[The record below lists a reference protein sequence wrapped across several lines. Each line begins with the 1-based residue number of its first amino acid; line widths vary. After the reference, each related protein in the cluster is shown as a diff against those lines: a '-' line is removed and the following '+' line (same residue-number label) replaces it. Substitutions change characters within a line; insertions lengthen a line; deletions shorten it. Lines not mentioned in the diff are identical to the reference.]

1 MENISFDDILRH
13 VYELEGLLMV
23 SRREDADCEM
33 LLPMMRDKVELLGK
47 LLAGQRETVAVAA
60 GQQQETPQTCVD
72 VQGGEQQEEQPIST
86 GDDHVIEPEPVLVP
100 GDAETIAADSDDL
113 EPEQETGDDYDGSC
127 HDSNEEPAA
136 EMTFDYVEPQKVV
149 NEEDIDETNSTGTED
164 DVPCGNEEADEGQA
178 EAVTVDD
185 LLQRSMSRDLKRV
198 FTINDR
204 FRFRRELFGNS
215 DVEMNDA
222 INLVEAM
229 QSYAEAEEY
238 FYDMLN
244 WNRESPEVIDFMA
257 IIRNH
262 FYAK

>member
-33 LLPMMRDKVELLGK
+33 LLPMMRDKVEL
-47 LLAGQRETVAVAA
+47 
-60 GQQQETPQTCVD
+60 
-72 VQGGEQQEEQPIST
+72 QEEQPIST

-149 NEEDIDETNSTGTED
+149 NEEDIDETSSTGAED